1 MKRRLINVITF
12 AFLLLSCFGS
22 NVYSQRSS
30 EVEAKGLGIT
40 RQDALSDAMRNAIG
54 QAVGVALTSQTRVED
69 FIVIQDA
76 INTRAEG
83 YIESYNV
90 IREGKVGSMT
100 EIVIKAKVSLDPLRA
115 DINLLANS
123 LGGIRFLVMYDDRNL
138 SAEEIEYYEH
148 AVERINEFLSSKR
161 YRYIERKRFEELKRE
176 ALGIF
181 QNSPTNDES
190 YVQYLGMMANA
201 QFIINVRKVGVQS
214 RSGGYVSTDA
224 KVTVEVQAYDNCT
237 AEGLGT
243 IVMESDWMSS
253 RVPKNATMDGLNKA
267 IQGNLDR
274 LLSTFTSY
282 ISSWVN
288 NGTPFELRFYS
299 TGTFRDFRDLRKKL
313 VEDPNFGGQIEVVSF
328 NNYTKLIITFRDRP
342 DDLAYRILDYADEVP
357 GFRDKNLD
365 VKLIYGR
372 QINFAPQNTFVPEL
386 QHFQGE

>member
-1 MKRRLINVITF
+1 MNGKLITIIATVFILISGF
-12 AFLLLSCFGS
+12 ASDS
-22 NVYSQRSS
+22 YSQRSS

-40 RQDALSDAMRNAIG
+40 RQDALADAMRNAIG

-83 YIESYNV
+83 YIESYSV

-100 EIVIKAKVSLDPLRA
+100 EVLIKAKVSLDPLRA

-123 LGGIRFLVMYDDRNL
+123 LGGIRFLVMYDDRNV
-138 SAEEIEYYEH
+138 SAEEKEYYEH
-148 AVERINEFLSSKR
+148 VVERINEYLSTKK

-181 QNSPTNDES
+181 QDSPTNDES

-201 QFIINVRKVGVQS
+201 QFIINVRKINIQS

-267 IQGNLDR
+267 VQGNLGR
-274 LLSTFTSY
+274 LLSVFTSY

-299 TGTFRDFRDLRKKL
+299 AGTFRDFRDLRRKL

-342 DDLAYRILDYADEVP
+342 DDLAYRILDYADEVN
-357 GFRDKNLD
+357 GFKDKNLD